1 LRRRD
6 FITAFV
12 AGAVWLPKSNAQQPR
27 LAVVGALWH
36 GTPSS
41 PTSLAGRGA
50 FTQGLREE
58 GYVGGHNVVIHNR
71 FQAEPD
77 GLQRAAAELVAL
89 NVEVIVAGGTTAAFA
104 AKRTTATVPIVVAA
118 MADPFADGLVTSLAR
133 PEGNITG
140 NTFLGPEL
148 GPKNLQLLKEVL
160 PQITRVAVLQHPAV
174 YSERTMQSM
183 LAELER
189 AAKASAVELQVFSAS
204 EPKVFGDVFRAIGDA
219 RTGALL
225 VLPSPVYYANF
236 HRLVELSAVHRLPTM
251 YYFTEAVRAGGL
263 MSYGADI
270 TDLLRRAGVYVA
282 KILRGAKPGDLPVEQ
297 PTKFELVANLRTAKA
312 LGLSFPPALLARV
325 DEVIE

>member
-1 LRRRD
+1 
-6 FITAFV
+6 
-12 AGAVWLPKSNAQQPR
+12 
-27 LAVVGALWH
+27 
-36 GTPSS
+36 
-41 PTSLAGRGA
+41 
-50 FTQGLREE
+50 
-58 GYVGGHNVVIHNR
+58 
-71 FQAEPD
+71 
-77 GLQRAAAELVAL
+77 
-89 NVEVIVAGGTTAAFA
+89 
-104 AKRTTATVPIVVAA
+104 
-118 MADPFADGLVTSLAR
+118 
-133 PEGNITG
+133 
-140 NTFLGPEL
+140 
-148 GPKNLQLLKEVL
+148 LKEVL

-297 PTKFELVANLRTAKA
+297 PTKFQLVANLRTAKA
-312 LGLSFPPALLARV
+312 LGLSFPPALLARI